1 MKILFVCRGNVARS
15 QIAEALLK
23 SRGGDTFIVTSAGTK
38 LSGPEQPI
46 GELTP
51 VINEVVDA
59 MAEIGINVSQNVR
72 RQITEEMVHDVDT
85 IILVVDDNDPIPE
98 FLKNSPKVVAH
109 WHVLDPKGKD
119 LEFTR
124 NVRKQI
130 SDLVDQF
137 ILENKQNQNT
147 TSKSV

>member
-1 MKILFVCRGNVARS
+1 MKILFVCRGNVGRS

-23 SRGGDTFIVTSAGTK
+23 HKAGDSFVVSSSGTK

-51 VINEVVDA
+51 AINEVIQV
-59 MAEIGINVSQNVR
+59 MAEVGIDVSKNIRKSV
-72 RQITEEMVHDVDT
+72 TEKMAEDADK
-85 IILVVDDNDPIPE
+85 IILVTDENDPIPDY
-98 FLKNSPKVVAH
+98 LKDSPKVTH

-119 LEFTR
+119 LDFTR
-124 NVRKQI
+124 DVRKQI

-137 ILENKQNQNT
+137 ILENK
-147 TSKSV
+147 

>member
-23 SRGGDTFIVTSAGTK
+23 SRGGDSFIVNSVGTK

-51 VINEVVDA
+51 AINEVIEA
-59 MAEIGINVSQNVR
+59 MSEIGIDVSQNIR
-72 RQITEEMVHDVDT
+72 KQITEEAAQDADK
-85 IILVVDDNDPIPE
+85 IILVTDEHDPIPDY
-98 FLKNSPKVVAH
+98 LTDSSKITH

-124 NVRKQI
+124 NVRNQI

-137 ILENKQNQNT
+137 ILENK
-147 TSKSV
+147 